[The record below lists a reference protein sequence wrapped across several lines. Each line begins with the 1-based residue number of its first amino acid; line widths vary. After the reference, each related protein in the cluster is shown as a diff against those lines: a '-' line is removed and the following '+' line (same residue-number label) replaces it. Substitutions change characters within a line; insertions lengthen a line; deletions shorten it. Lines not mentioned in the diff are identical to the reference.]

1 MFSEVRTFSFILS
14 EEKNILVCITVSEDM
29 HVFVYIFL
37 VKDVLIYIL
46 LGKDV
51 LVYIIWRMVRPRL
64 HFLSNV

>member
-51 LVYIIWRMVRPRL
+51 LVYII
-64 HFLSNV
+64 